1 MEVLLNCEI
10 LPKMTLDFAVM
21 ELSVYA
27 LTASY
32 KFENTCLVQVLLFMK
47 KRKEIRIVLG

>member
-32 KFENTCLVQVLLFMK
+32 IFESTCFLQVLLFYE

>member
-10 LPKMTLDFAVM
+10 LPKMTLDFTVM
-21 ELSVYA
+21 ELSVYT

-32 KFENTCLVQVLLFMK
+32 KFKNTCLVQVLVFLK
-47 KRKEIRIVLG
+47 KEKKSG